1 MQDVSHDETT
11 LRIIESAKKDFL
23 QNGYQGA
30 SLRVICHRAGITTG
44 AFYHRFSGKSE
55 LYEAVVV
62 PDSMKFLEMLNTSPI
77 GAEQSVIPKPCLV
90 FIYLHLDVF
99 KIVVRC
105 KCTSYYDKFYDVVR
119 KIIYQRLLKSNHA
132 ENLCW
137 LL

>member
-11 LRIIESAKKDFL
+11 LRIIESAKKVFL

-62 PDSMKFLEMLNTSPI
+62 PRLNEVS
-77 GAEQSVIPKPCLV
+77 GNAKYFS
-90 FIYLHLDVF
+90 H
-99 KIVVRC
+99 RC
-105 KCTSYYDKFYDVVR
+105 
-119 KIIYQRLLKSNHA
+119 
-132 ENLCW
+132 
-137 LL
+137 